1 MEPCSAATFRTPSRF
16 QRKSRCHQLRR
27 YSPSVTARRPR
38 AFGLAT
44 SWAILALGYPPLRK
58 ALPCLFEGIAPEE
71 TADDI
76 VTERGNCSLGCSEKG
91 TSHLWSLHY
100 RVTLFCVSEYSS
112 RRTRTACTMLPSKS
126 SVSGHPRV
134 LSPQSVF
141 TQSFSG
147 AINLFDALQYFFQ
160 AGNVGAMDIID
171 ARADCAWV
179 LEVHKSL

>member
-38 AFGLAT
+38 ALLFGYELGDFGVFDLAE
-44 SWAILALGYPPLRK
+44 LPLGYPPLRK

-76 VTERGNCSLGCSEKG
+76 VTERGNRSLGCSEKG

-112 RRTRTACTMLPSKS
+112 RRTRTACTMLPSES

-134 LSPQSVF
+134 LSPQSGF

-147 AINLFDALQYFFQ
+147 AINRKACSRRSNISSRPGTRGLW
-160 AGNVGAMDIID
+160 I
-171 ARADCAWV
+171 
-179 LEVHKSL
+179 S